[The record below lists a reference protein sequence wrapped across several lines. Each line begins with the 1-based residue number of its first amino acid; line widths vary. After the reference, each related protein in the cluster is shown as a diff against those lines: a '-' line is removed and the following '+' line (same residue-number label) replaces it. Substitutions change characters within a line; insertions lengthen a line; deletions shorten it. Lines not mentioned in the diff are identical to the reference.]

1 MVKKEK
7 KLTKLVNSTNS
18 SDETKELKETK
29 NKISKN
35 KKNDKDANIEQDF
48 GIEFLVDK
56 YIPSNV
62 DDVIEPIYEHYENL
76 TGTIDNDWKTH
87 SPTKCY
93 FHKEILH
100 KLKTISS
107 DDCLPHI
114 IFYGNPGSGKKTLIN
129 LFLEQIFDKSVYNLD
144 DSKYTVYSSG
154 NIENEVFVKQSD
166 HHIIIEPGNNNFD
179 RYLIQDIVKEY
190 AKRYP
195 LCIFESSREFKMVQI
210 NHLDNL
216 SYYAQTSLRR
226 TIEKYSKTCRFIMW
240 CYSLSKVIEPLRS
253 RCLCIHV
260 PSQTEEELVKWTFNI
275 AAMEKINLNLNTLT
289 NIVETSC
296 GNLKDILWKLDMYQ
310 YCGTITNCY
319 QMALSNLIDEILTT
333 HNILTIR
340 DLIYKMMI
348 TGITSCIIIKD
359 ILNIILTKIT
369 NHPKEKI
376 FSVINF
382 ASTYEYRLSKGRRDI
397 IHVETFI
404 ENVIS
409 ILKQK

>member
-1 MVKKEK
+1 MVKK
-7 KLTKLVNSTNS
+7 
-18 SDETKELKETK
+18 
-29 NKISKN
+29 N
-35 KKNDKDANIEQDF
+35 KKKDNNNNNNDDIDDNNNKDL

-62 DDVIEPIYEHYENL
+62 DDIIDPVYNYYENL
-76 TGTIDNDWKTH
+76 NGIVNNDWKTH
-87 SPTKCY
+87 LPSKCY
-93 FHKEILH
+93 FHKEILE

-144 DSKYTVYSSG
+144 DSKYCVISSG
-154 NIENEVFVKQSD
+154 NIENEVIVKQSD

-190 AKRYP
+190 ARRYP
-195 LCIFESSREFKMVQI
+195 LCIFETSREFKMVQI

-260 PSQTEEELVKWTFNI
+260 PTQTEEELIKWTFNI
-275 AAMEKINLNLNTLT
+275 ASLEKIKLNFNILS
-289 NIVETSC
+289 NIVESSN
-296 GNLKDILWKLDMYQ
+296 GNLKNILWKLDMFR
-310 YCGTITNCY
+310 YCGRITNCY
-319 QMALSNLIDEILTT
+319 QVALNNLINEILTT

-340 DLIYKMMI
+340 DYIYKMMI
-348 TGITSCIIIKD
+348 TGITSGIIIKD
-359 ILNIILTKIT
+359 ILDIILMKIS
-369 NHPKEKI
+369 NYPKDKI
-376 FSVINF
+376 FKIINF
-382 ASTYEYRLSKGRRDI
+382 ASLYEYRLSKGRRDI
-397 IHVETFI
+397 IHIESFI
-404 ENVIS
+404 ENVIAT
-409 ILKQK
+409 LNL

>member
-1 MVKKEK
+1 MVKKNK
-7 KLTKLVNSTNS
+7 DN
-18 SDETKELKETK
+18 ETDDDNNTYL
-29 NKISKN
+29 
-35 KKNDKDANIEQDF
+35 

-56 YIPSNV
+56 YIPSCV
-62 DDVIEPIYEHYENL
+62 DDIIDPAYDYYDNIS
-76 TGTIDNDWKTH
+76 GTINNDWKNMDP
-87 SPTKCY
+87 SKCY
-93 FHKEILH
+93 FHKEILQ

-114 IFYGNPGSGKKTLIN
+114 IFYGNPGTGKKTLIN

-144 DSKYTVYSSG
+144 DSKYNVISSG
-154 NIENEVFVKQSD
+154 NIENEVIVKQSD

-190 AKRYP
+190 ARRYP

-260 PSQTEEELVKWTFNI
+260 PTQTEEELIKWTFNI
-275 AAMEKINLNLNTLT
+275 ASLEKIKLNFNVLT
-289 NIVETSC
+289 DIVETSN
-296 GNLKDILWKLDMYQ
+296 GNLKNILWKLDMYK
-310 YCGTITNCY
+310 YYGKITNSY
-319 QMALSNLIDEILTT
+319 QKILNTLIDEILTT

-340 DLIYKMMI
+340 DYIYKMMI
-348 TGITSCIIIKD
+348 TGITSGIIIKD
-359 ILNIILTKIT
+359 ILDIILIKIS
-369 NHPKEKI
+369 NYPKEKI
-376 FSVINF
+376 FKIIDF
-382 ASTYEYRLSKGRRDI
+382 ASLYEYRLSKGRRDI
-397 IHVETFI
+397 IHIETFI
-404 ENVIS
+404 ENI
-409 ILKQK
+409 IDTIN

>member
-1 MVKKEK
+1 MVKKIK
-7 KLTKLVNSTNS
+7 KKSNDNDDDIDDKNNSN
-18 SDETKELKETK
+18 L
-29 NKISKN
+29 
-35 KKNDKDANIEQDF
+35 
-48 GIEFLVDK
+48 GIDFLVDK

-62 DDVIEPIYEHYENL
+62 EDIIDPIYNHYENIN
-76 TGTIDNDWKTH
+76 GIIDNDWKTH
-87 SPTKCY
+87 SPSKCY
-93 FHKEILH
+93 FHKEILE

-144 DSKYTVYSSG
+144 DSKYNVISSG
-154 NIENEVFVKQSD
+154 NIETEVIVKQSD

-190 AKRYP
+190 ARRYP

-260 PSQTEEELVKWTFNI
+260 PTQTEEELVKWTFNI
-275 AAMEKINLNLNTLT
+275 ASLEKIKLNFDTLT
-289 NIVETSC
+289 NIVESSN
-296 GNLKDILWKLDMYQ
+296 GNLKNILWKLDMFQ
-310 YCGTITNCY
+310 YCGRITNCY
-319 QMALSNLIDEILTT
+319 QIALNNLISEILTT

-340 DLIYKMMI
+340 DHIYKMMI
-348 TGITSCIIIKD
+348 TGITAGIIIKD
-359 ILNIILTKIT
+359 ILDIILVKIS
-369 NHPKEKI
+369 NYPKDKI
-376 FSVINF
+376 FKIINF
-382 ASTYEYRLSKGRRDI
+382 ASLYEYRLSKGRRDI
-397 IHVETFI
+397 IHIESFI
-404 ENVIS
+404 ENVIDTLNS
-409 ILKQK
+409 

>member
-1 MVKKEK
+1 MVKK
-7 KLTKLVNSTNS
+7 
-18 SDETKELKETK
+18 
-29 NKISKN
+29 N
-35 KKNDKDANIEQDF
+35 KKKDNDTDIDIDNDVDNNDL

-56 YIPSNV
+56 YIPGNV
-62 DDVIEPIYEHYENL
+62 DDIIDPVYNYYENMN
-76 TGTIDNDWKTH
+76 GTVNNDWKTC
-87 SPTKCY
+87 SPLKCY
-93 FHKEILH
+93 FHKEILE

-129 LFLEQIFDKSVYNLD
+129 LFLEQIFDKSIYNLD
-144 DSKYTVYSSG
+144 DSKYNVISSG
-154 NIENEVFVKQSD
+154 NIDNEVIVKQSD

-260 PSQTEEELVKWTFNI
+260 PTQTEEELIKWTFNI
-275 AAMEKINLNLNTLT
+275 ASLEKIKLNFNILT
-289 NIVETSC
+289 DIVESSN
-296 GNLKDILWKLDMYQ
+296 GNLKDILWKLDMFQ
-310 YCGTITNCY
+310 YCGRITNCY
-319 QMALSNLIDEILTT
+319 QTALNSLIDEILTT
-333 HNILTIR
+333 HNTLTIR
-340 DLIYKMMI
+340 DYIYKMMI
-348 TGITSCIIIKD
+348 TGITSGIIIRD
-359 ILNIILTKIT
+359 ILDIILVKIS
-369 NHPKEKI
+369 NYSKDKI
-376 FSVINF
+376 FKIINF
-382 ASTYEYRLSKGRRDI
+382 ASLYEYRLSKGRRDI
-397 IHVETFI
+397 IHIETFI
-404 ENVIS
+404 ENI
-409 ILKQK
+409 ITTLK

>member
-1 MVKKEK
+1 MVKK
-7 KLTKLVNSTNS
+7 
-18 SDETKELKETK
+18 
-29 NKISKN
+29 I
-35 KKNDKDANIEQDF
+35 KKNNDDNDIDSENISNS

-62 DDVIEPIYEHYENL
+62 DDVMDPVYDYYDNL
-76 TGTIDNDWKTH
+76 NGIVNNGWETR
-87 SPTKCY
+87 SPSKCY
-93 FHKEILH
+93 FHKEILE
-100 KLKTISS
+100 KLKTISN

-144 DSKYTVYSSG
+144 DSKYNVISSG
-154 NIENEVFVKQSD
+154 NIETEVIVKQSD

-190 AKRYP
+190 ARRYP

-240 CYSLSKVIEPLRS
+240 CYSLSKVIEPIRS

-260 PSQTEEELVKWTFNI
+260 PTQTDDELIKWTFNI
-275 AAMEKINLNLNTLT
+275 ASLEKIKLNFNILT
-289 NIVETSC
+289 NIVESSN
-296 GNLKDILWKLDMYQ
+296 GNLKNILWKLDMFQ
-310 YCGTITNCY
+310 HCGRITNCY
-319 QMALSNLIDEILTT
+319 QLALNKLISEILTT

-340 DLIYKMMI
+340 DHIYKMMI
-348 TGITSCIIIKD
+348 TGIT
-359 ILNIILTKIT
+359 
-369 NHPKEKI
+369 
-376 FSVINF
+376 
-382 ASTYEYRLSKGRRDI
+382 
-397 IHVETFI
+397 
-404 ENVIS
+404 
-409 ILKQK
+409 

>member
-1 MVKKEK
+1 MVKK
-7 KLTKLVNSTNS
+7 
-18 SDETKELKETK
+18 
-29 NKISKN
+29 N
-35 KKNDKDANIEQDF
+35 KKKDNDDDNDIDYDNNNNNDL

-56 YIPSNV
+56 YIPGNV
-62 DDVIEPIYEHYENL
+62 DDI
-76 TGTIDNDWKTH
+76 IDPVYNYYDNMNGIINNDWKSH
-87 SPTKCY
+87 SPSKCY
-93 FHKEILH
+93 FHKEILE

-129 LFLEQIFDKSVYNLD
+129 LFLEQIFDKSIYNLD
-144 DSKYTVYSSG
+144 DSKYNVISSG
-154 NIENEVFVKQSD
+154 NIDNEVIVKQSD

-190 AKRYP
+190 ARRYP

-260 PSQTEEELVKWTFNI
+260 PTQTEEELIKWTFNI
-275 AAMEKINLNLNTLT
+275 ASLEKIKLNFNILT
-289 NIVETSC
+289 NIVESSN
-296 GNLKDILWKLDMYQ
+296 GNLKDILWKLDMFQ
-310 YCGTITNCY
+310 YCGRITNCY
-319 QMALSNLIDEILTT
+319 HMALNSLINEILTT

-340 DLIYKMMI
+340 DYIYKMMI
-348 TGITSCIIIKD
+348 TGITSGIIIRD
-359 ILNIILTKIT
+359 ILDIILVKIS
-369 NHPKEKI
+369 NYPKDKI
-376 FSVINF
+376 FKIINF
-382 ASTYEYRLSKGRRDI
+382 ASLYEYRLSKGRRDI
-397 IHVETFI
+397 IHIETFI
-404 ENVIS
+404 ENI
-409 ILKQK
+409 IATLK